1 MLGILKIKVLLIGLL
16 LASPPVAAWILRGAE
31 PAAQSGGV
39 QPVASQMMAASP
51 ADGSIRIPVEVVAEG
66 SAPQWLY
73 VEVQSQAVPE
83 PGVMSLVALTSLLLL
98 RRRRR
103 QAD

>member
-31 PAAQSGGV
+31 PTTQPPAV
-39 QPVASQMMAASP
+39 QRAVSHATESP
-51 ADGSIRIPVEVVAEG
+51 EDRSIRIPVEVVAEG
-66 SAPQWLY
+66 SAPQWVY

-83 PGVMSLVALTSLLLL
+83 PGVATLAALTSLLLL
-98 RRRRR
+98 RRQRRK
-103 QAD
+103 AD

>member
-1 MLGILKIKVLLIGLL
+1 MGILKIKALLIGLL

-31 PAAQSGGV
+31 PAAVTPAV
-39 QPVASQMMAASP
+39 QPAVSHTMVASP

-98 RRRRR
+98 RRHRKK
-103 QAD
+103 DN